1 MSTTTLAR
9 GRGTSDD
16 ELRWRAEWIRL
27 RTIDLVDV
35 AGSGHYSSTFSCAE
49 LLAVLYYHALRLD
62 PGDPAWPDRDR
73 FVLGKGHVAVGLYPC
88 LADLGYFPED
98 WLESYTR
105 LGSPLGD
112 HPDMRKV
119 PGVDF
124 SSGSIGHNLSVGV
137 GMALAARREGRDN
150 RVVVM
155 LGDGEM
161 NEGQI
166 WEAAMSAA
174 HFDLGNLT
182 MIIDENRMSLDG
194 LVSDVMGIEPLQ
206 SKLEAFGWDVSH
218 VDGHDVG
225 AVRGA
230 FDVLPDP
237 GGERPM
243 CLIAHTMK
251 GKGVSFMEL
260 SEAWHLGYLG
270 PRDRERAVTEI
281 RARMAQVEVDA

>member
-1 MSTTTLAR
+1 MTALAR
-9 GRGTSDD
+9 GRSASDD
-16 ELRWRAEWIRL
+16 ELRWRSEWIRL

-62 PGDPAWPDRDR
+62 PSDPAWPDRDR

-174 HFDLGNLT
+174 HFDLGNLV

-194 LVSDVMGIEPLQ
+194 LVSDVMAIEPLQ
-206 SKLEAFGWDVSH
+206 NKLEAFGWDVTH
-218 VDGHDVG
+218 VDGHDVE
-225 AVRGA
+225 AVRRSLDG
-230 FDVLPDP
+230 LPDP
-237 GGERPM
+237 GAERPT

-270 PRDRERAVTEI
+270 PKDRERAVTEI
-281 RARMAQVEVDA
+281 RARMPDVEVNA